1 MKTKELI
8 EKQRILIGFL
18 IDSIENGFDY
28 KVDTQIVNDAQ
39 EEISALE
46 AAIAK
51 EKDVAKTETDTGKLV
66 DLPDF
71 NQPLLKPISF
81 EKDEPLPQP
90 KMSAEDILYDFTGM
104 VWENHISV
112 IEAME
117 AYANQFKH

>member
-1 MKTKELI
+1 MKTKKLI

-46 AAIAK
+46 TAIAK
-51 EKDVAKTETDTGKLV
+51 EKDE
-66 DLPDF
+66 
-71 NQPLLKPISF
+71 
-81 EKDEPLPQP
+81 P